1 MKASDNAF
9 PKVILVEGSSPATPA
24 SGQVKVYAKGDGHV
38 YSMDDTGTETPL
50 SGGGGGSSVVPV
62 ATPTISS
69 GVLTLDFGGA
79 SVYAGAVTLTSN
91 VTSLVLTNLPGS
103 GKFAEYELHIS
114 QDGTGGRT
122 FAIPSSHK
130 PLPSSTT
137 AVGSGPSQVT
147 VLSASTVNNG
157 TTWRY
162 AMGISA

>member
-9 PKVILVEGSSPATPA
+9 PKVILVEGSAPATPA

-38 YSMDDTGTETPL
+38 YSMDDTGAETPL
-50 SGGGGGSSVVPV
+50 SGGGGSSVVPV
-62 ATPTISS
+62 ATPAISS

-130 PLPSSTT
+130 ALASSIT
-137 AVGSGPSQVT
+137 AIGSSPNQVT
-147 VLSASTVNNG
+147 VISASTVNNG